1 MTLPGTDTAS
11 TADEAGLR
19 RRRSRFGRRAVLL
32 LLPILGVGLTW
43 IGAELWQ
50 LKRIRDRERLERKL
64 AEDGGFSCDA
74 FRLEGKDWV
83 WATVKTD
90 AGLEALKG
98 LPGLQLLD
106 LTDSHV
112 TDAGLAHLKNLP
124 ELEWLRLDGTEVT
137 DAGLE
142 HIKAMPQ
149 LRLIHLYA
157 TQVTERGVAD
167 LRKALPNLEIRW

>member
-1 MTLPGTDTAS
+1 
-11 TADEAGLR
+11 
-19 RRRSRFGRRAVLL
+19 LL
-32 LLPILGVGLTW
+32 LLVFGVGASW

-50 LKRIRDRERLERKL
+50 LKRIRDRERLEKTL
-64 AEDGGFSCDA
+64 QAHGGLSRDP

-90 AGLEALKG
+90 AGLEALKD

-106 LTDSHV
+106 LTDSGI

-124 ELEWLRLDGTEVT
+124 KLEWLRLDGTEVT

-142 HIKAMPQ
+142 HIKGMPQ

-157 TQVTERGVAD
+157 THVTERGVAD